1 MNGLVHRVL
10 APAAVAAAL
19 LLTGCRQNVQVTSI
33 KTLLDDPS
41 RFDKTTVRIVGDV
54 TKSVGIMGYGA
65 YQVTDP
71 TGAIM
76 VVTKEDGAP
85 REGAHVGV
93 EGEFRSAFTLGT
105 ETAAVIMEH
114 GRLTPPPAH

>member
-1 MNGLVHRVL
+1 MKGFVNRVL
-10 APAAVAAAL
+10 APAAVAAVL
-19 LLTGCRQNVQVTSI
+19 LLTGCKQGMHVTDI

-65 YQVTDP
+65 YRVTDP
-71 TGAIM
+71 TGSIM
-76 VVTKEDGAP
+76 VVTKENGAP
-85 REGAHVGV
+85 RDGAHVGV
-93 EGEFRSAFTLGT
+93 EGEFRSAFTLGS

-114 GRLTPPPAH
+114 GRITPPPSH